1 MSIADK
7 AQAHALL
14 IDGQDVPTSATRTVH
29 DPATGEPIAE
39 VADASAA
46 DAERAVAA
54 APPCSTA
61 WPTCS
66 PSAPTTSRAPS
77 RATPASR

>member
-14 IDGQDVPTSATRTVH
+14 IDGQDVPSTATRTVY

-39 VADASAA
+39 VADAT
-46 DAERAVAA
+46 AA
-54 APPCSTA
+54 AA
-61 WPTCS
+61 
-66 PSAPTTSRAPS
+66 
-77 RATPASR
+77 ATEDIGGA